1 LHAFLTKKKKK
12 ILHAKNFGKRSGAV
26 SNPSS
31 SRKRLDLIAS
41 TISNTSPSPALLCSI
56 SVYQYSCR
64 PMALLLCNVIHP
76 KPPLLKVQYKR
87 LHSDSNTRLRVYL
100 PNTSSTSRR
109 RIIFPPPKSASING
123 FPIHNSP
130 EASREKN
137 IEPFERLR
145 RWIRVVGS
153 VLPGGKWWSF
163 DEDVELKLLAEPVT
177 VSRALT
183 RMWNLVAQDR
193 WVIFAAFAALILA
206 AVRVFT
212 DFVSSL
218 AFRSVYLFDC

>member
-1 LHAFLTKKKKK
+1 M
-12 ILHAKNFGKRSGAV
+12 S
-26 SNPSS
+26 
-31 SRKRLDLIAS
+31 
-41 TISNTSPSPALLCSI
+41 
-56 SVYQYSCR
+56 
-64 PMALLLCNVIHP
+64 LLLCNVIHP

-123 FPIHNSP
+123 FSIHNSP
-130 EASREKN
+130 EAYGEKN